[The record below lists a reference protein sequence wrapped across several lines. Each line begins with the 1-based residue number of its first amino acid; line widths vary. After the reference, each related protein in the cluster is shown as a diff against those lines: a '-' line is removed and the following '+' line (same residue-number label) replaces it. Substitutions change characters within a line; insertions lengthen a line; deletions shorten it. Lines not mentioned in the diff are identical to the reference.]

1 MLQQDTNGNP
11 FFVGEVLRHLIETG
25 ALVQEG
31 GRWVA
36 GSTLDVA
43 GLPEGVREVLGRR
56 LADLPRRPTRI
67 LGVASVLGQEFDVAL
82 LSAVGET
89 DPGDVLDALDP
100 AVQAQLVREVS
111 STPGH
116 YVFAHALV
124 RAVLADE
131 LGTNRRVR
139 LHRVA
144 GLALEA
150 RPEPPLA
157 RLAYHFGEAA
167 VMGETE
173 RAVRYA
179 VAAAEESLALLA
191 PEQAV
196 ALARARARRRRPR
209 RDGPGR
215 PRPVAGAA
223 RTVAQPGRGV
233 RGGA

>member
-1 MLQQDTNGNP
+1 MLHEDTNGNP

-25 ALVQEG
+25 GLVQEA

-56 LADLPRRPTRI
+56 LADLPDETNRI
-67 LGVASVLGQEFDVAL
+67 LGVASVLGQEFDVGFLA
-82 LSAVGET
+82 AVSEEP
-89 DPGDVLDALDP
+89 PGSVLDALDP
-100 AVQAQLVREVS
+100 AVRAHLGPRGVERPRAVR
-111 STPGH
+111 
-116 YVFAHALV
+116 V
-124 RAVLADE
+124 RARARPAVLAEE

-139 LHRVA
+139 LHRAA

-150 RPEPPLA
+150 RPDPPVA
-157 RLAYHFGEAA
+157 RLAHHFGEAA

-179 VAAAEESLALLA
+179 VAAAEDSLALVA

-196 ALARARARRRRPR
+196 AFARA
-209 RDGPGR
+209 
-215 PRPVAGAA
+215 GA
-223 RTVAQPGRGV
+223 GRG
-233 RGGA
+233 RAGRDRA